1 MEEDTKNKKEGIG
14 EVEELQKQLQEA
26 KAKCEEYLNGWKR
39 ERADFLN
46 YKKDEMEKFGQLAK
60 YANEELILKI
70 IPILDNIYLA
80 ESHVPAELKDHKWI
94 EGFNQIK
101 NQLSDFLSKE
111 GVEAIESI
119 GRTFD
124 PNKMESVGEIE
135 SPEHKLSNI
144 VLEEVQKGYIMQG
157 KLIRPAKVKVTK

>member
-1 MEEDTKNKKEGIG
+1 M
-14 EVEELQKQLQEA
+14 
-26 KAKCEEYLNGWKR
+26 
-39 ERADFLN
+39 
-46 YKKDEMEKFGQLAK
+46 
-60 YANEELILKI
+60 
-70 IPILDNIYLA
+70 A